1 MDRNLI
7 CITGYFEQNVT
18 VVIYVDVRLTPME
31 SNEQWG
37 TEIENESKRP
47 SGMVNIDQ
55 NSPTEKV
62 VNLKGGPAFLKLF
75 RLDPADPFSFRPK
88 FL

>member
-31 SNEQWG
+31 SNEQ
-37 TEIENESKRP
+37 
-47 SGMVNIDQ
+47 
-55 NSPTEKV
+55 
-62 VNLKGGPAFLKLF
+62 
-75 RLDPADPFSFRPK
+75 
-88 FL
+88 